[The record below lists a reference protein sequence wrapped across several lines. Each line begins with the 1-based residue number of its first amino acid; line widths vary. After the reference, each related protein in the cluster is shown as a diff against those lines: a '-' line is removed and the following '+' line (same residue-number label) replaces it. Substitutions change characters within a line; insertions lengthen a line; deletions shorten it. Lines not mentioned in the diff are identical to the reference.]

1 MQKVVTLRDVA
12 ESANVSK
19 MTVSNVFSHPE
30 RVRPELRARVEE
42 VAARLGYQGPDPKG
56 RLLSSGKV
64 NAIGVVSLG
73 AFGISLLFKLAY
85 AQKFLAGVADVC
97 EERDVGLSL
106 VSAREDQAASGIKN
120 ALVDG
125 FIFHS
130 LDRIDLI
137 ERARHR
143 RLRVVVIDID
153 AGPDVS
159 SISIDHRDG
168 MRQATRHLLAL
179 GHRRFVIG
187 SRLWSFRAPIFHP
200 PSKAGRQLLGA
211 GPQMRERIAG
221 VAEAL
226 GEAGIALEDVPIVET
241 CGTPDEEAAFG
252 SGADLI
258 LDTAPEATAV
268 IALGDRLALSV
279 LDKARERGIS
289 VPRDLSVVGFDD
301 DPEAALADPP
311 LTTVAQPAFEKGRM
325 AAEMLLEGGP
335 PRQVVLPVKL
345 VIRRSTAPPSRDI
358 RSLR

>member
-1 MQKVVTLRDVA
+1 MQRVVTLLDVA
-12 ESANVSK
+12 ERANVSK
-19 MTVSNVFSHPE
+19 TTVSNVFSHPE
-30 RVRPELRARVEE
+30 RVRPELRAHIEE
-42 VAARLGYQGPDPKG
+42 VAGRLGYQGPDPKG

-64 NAIGVVSLG
+64 NAIGVVSFG
-73 AFGISLLFKLAY
+73 AFGISLLFKMTY
-85 AQKFLAGVADVC
+85 AQNFLAGVAHVC

-130 LDRIDLI
+130 LDKIGLI
-137 ERARHR
+137 EKAKHR
-143 RLRVVVIDID
+143 RLPVVVIDID

-159 SISIDHRDG
+159 SISVDHRDG
-168 MRQATRHLLAL
+168 MRQATRHLLTL

-187 SRLWSFRAPIFHP
+187 SLLWSFRAPIFHP
-200 PSKAGRQLLGA
+200 PSQAGRQLIDA

-226 GEAGIALEDVPIVET
+226 SEAGIALDDVPIVEG

-252 SGADLI
+252 SGAKMI
-258 LDTAPEATAV
+258 LDMAPEATAV
-268 IALGDRLALSV
+268 IALSDHLALSV
-279 LDKARERGIS
+279 LDKARERGIA
-289 VPRDLSVVGFDD
+289 VPKDLSIVSFDD

-311 LTTVAQPAFEKGRM
+311 LTTAAQSAFEKGRM

-335 PRQVVLPVKL
+335 PRQVVLPVEL
-345 VIRRSTAPPSRDI
+345 IIRGSTAPPRA
-358 RSLR
+358 